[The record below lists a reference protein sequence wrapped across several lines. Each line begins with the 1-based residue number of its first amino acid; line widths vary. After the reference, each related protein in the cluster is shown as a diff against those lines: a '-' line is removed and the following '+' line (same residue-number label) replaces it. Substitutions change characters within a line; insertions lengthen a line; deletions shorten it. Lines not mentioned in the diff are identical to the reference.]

1 MFPGM
6 NPKQMEKVMKQM
18 GIKSENIDAE
28 EVIIRTAENEIVIS
42 NPQVT
47 KILMSGQ
54 ETFQISGEISE
65 RAKEAEQP
73 FSEEDI
79 TLVMEQTG
87 KDEETVK
94 QSLVQNQGDIAKT
107 ILDLKG

>member
-18 GIKSENIDAE
+18 GIKSESIDAE
-28 EVIIRTAENEIVIS
+28 EVIIKTAEKEIVIS

-47 KILMSGQ
+47 KIHMSGQ
-54 ETFQISGEISE
+54 ETFQISGDISE
-65 RAKEAEQP
+65 REKEAEQP
-73 FSEEDI
+73 FSAEDVS
-79 TLVMEQTG
+79 LVMEQTG

-94 QSLVQNQGDIAKT
+94 ESLIENQGDIAKT